1 MWNSLEISKIIV
13 SALTPILVIII
24 GFILNRNIKKLDSRQ
39 WTNQKI
45 LEKRLMIYDKVVPLL
60 NDILCFHCYIGNW
73 KEILPKEMIQT
84 KRTLDKEMN
93 IYSPLFNKELLD
105 KYNKFIQLCYETFT
119 GWGNDAKIKS
129 LCQRRAENCE
139 EWNNGDEKYFSK
151 EYIKSFLNNNV
162 EENVNIS
169 KKKDAYLDL
178 IEEFKNGLEI
188 MQSSVFQRISN
199 PTVNFK

>member
-1 MWNSLEISKIIV
+1 MWSSLEVTKLIV
-13 SALTPILVIII
+13 SSLTPILVIVI
-24 GFILNRNIKKLDSRQ
+24 GFILNRKIKNLDSRQ

-45 LEKRLMIYDKVVPLL
+45 LEKRLLIYDKTVPLL

-73 KEILPKEMIQT
+73 KEISPTEIIRT

-129 LCQRRAENCE
+129 LYERRAEHCK
-139 EWNNGDEKYFSK
+139 EWNHEENKCFSE
-151 EYIKSFLNNNV
+151 EYIKSFLSNNDK
-162 EENVNIS
+162 ENVNIAQ
-169 KKKDAYLDL
+169 KKKAYLDL
-178 IEEFKNGLEI
+178 MEEFKNGLEI
-188 MQSSVFQRISN
+188 MQSGVFQRISN